1 MNPARGLARDK
12 VASPKDFGGAIHNG
26 MNKKL
31 TLIAAFLFVIPS
43 TASAGLLSW
52 VSQNEGDN
60 YFISSDWSLGK
71 FYDGIK
77 EFPLLTKNE
86 IKEDE
91 KVEKEVI
98 KETSKKPMKVSTTAQ
113 PKKIMV
119 VLATAYSST
128 PDQTDAT
135 PFITAWNT
143 RVRDGILAAN
153 FLPFG
158 TLVKIPEVF
167 GDKIFVVEDRMHQRY
182 QYRIDVWFPERQM
195 AKEFGIKQIRIEI
208 IS

>member
-1 MNPARGLARDK
+1 
-12 VASPKDFGGAIHNG
+12 
-26 MNKKL
+26 
-31 TLIAAFLFVIPS
+31 
-43 TASAGLLSW
+43 
-52 VSQNEGDN
+52 
-60 YFISSDWSLGK
+60 
-71 FYDGIK
+71 
-77 EFPLLTKNE
+77 
-86 IKEDE
+86 
-91 KVEKEVI
+91 
-98 KETSKKPMKVSTTAQ
+98 MKVSTTAQ

-167 GDKIFVVEDRMHQRY
+167 GDKIFVVEDRMHQR
-182 QYRIDVWFPERQM
+182 
-195 AKEFGIKQIRIEI
+195 
-208 IS
+208 